1 MKRLAPR
8 IMQDPKSSSQF
19 QKRVVTF
26 GLALV
31 SIVTHFQFP
40 NVD

>member
-8 IMQDPKSSSQF
+8 IMQDPKSSSVS
-19 QKRVVTF
+19 KRVVTF